1 MLLGACLPALW
12 LAWAAASGALASAA
26 PVGLLGARPITEAI
40 HQAGDWAIR
49 FLWLSLA
56 VTPLRRIANWPKLIL
71 VRRMLGVTA
80 LLYALMHLTLYAVDL
95 KFDLGFT
102 ANIIKRDQYL
112 ASESYIALSQSGQG
126 CLQNWNPLPFQFGI
140 RPAAAARNSG
150 VPI

>member
-1 MLLGACLPALW
+1 MQRDVEKRVVPEGE
-12 LAWAAASGALASAA
+12 SF
-26 PVGLLGARPITEAI
+26 
-40 HQAGDWAIR
+40 D
-49 FLWLSLA
+49 FLD
-56 VTPLRRIANWPKLIL
+56 
-71 VRRMLGVTA
+71 
-80 LLYALMHLTLYAVDL
+80 LTLVINIQRNRQVDL